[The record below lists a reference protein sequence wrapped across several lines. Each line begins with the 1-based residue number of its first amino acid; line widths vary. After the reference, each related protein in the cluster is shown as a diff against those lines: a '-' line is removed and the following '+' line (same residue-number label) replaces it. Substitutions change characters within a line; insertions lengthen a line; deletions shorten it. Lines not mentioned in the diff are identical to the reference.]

1 MDQIDIL
8 NVGDIKSYLEIFAIY
23 NRDNSNDINKTYTMS
38 RCICG
43 TYIEKSIKDL
53 NLNFLHSCGCK
64 RYDRSAYVGNK
75 NPRFKGCGDI
85 GINYMQTLRACAKT
99 REIQFDVTIEQIWDL
114 FLKQDSKCAFSNES
128 LCFSSPRQR
137 AKGFEQTASLDRIDS
152 SKGYTIDNIQ
162 WVHKDVNYMKG
173 KMSDEELISICTKV
187 HNYQINK
194 PDLHTISCDT
204 SIHQYF
210 HPQNWKGVGEIGLNH
225 FREIKDK
232 AAKRHLPFEI
242 TLEYLWNLFLEQKR
256 LCPMTG
262 ELLQFSNFRNRTK
275 FGLEQTASLDRIDST
290 KGYIKGNI
298 QWIHKNI
305 NWMKHNMSQDRFLE
319 LCEKISN
326 QTIHEAVAA

>member
-152 SKGYTIDNIQ
+152 SKGYIEGNVQ
-162 WVHKDVNYMKG
+162 WLHKD
-173 KMSDEELISICTKV
+173 
-187 HNYQINK
+187 IN
-194 PDLHTISCDT
+194 
-204 SIHQYF
+204 
-210 HPQNWKGVGEIGLNH
+210 N
-225 FREIKDK
+225 
-232 AAKRHLPFEI
+232 
-242 TLEYLWNLFLEQKR
+242 
-256 LCPMTG
+256 
-262 ELLQFSNFRNRTK
+262 
-275 FGLEQTASLDRIDST
+275 
-290 KGYIKGNI
+290 
-298 QWIHKNI
+298 
-305 NWMKHNMSQDRFLE
+305 MKHTHTEDYFIN
-319 LCEKISN
+319 LCKLVVDN
-326 QTIHEAVAA
+326 KC